1 MITNNRLDKYFG
13 PSGNTAGVIL
23 IIAGLIMSYYSV
35 SAIVIIFI
43 GAYIGF
49 TSTGTSIDFDLKRI
63 RFNNN
68 IFGIISTGKW
78 MDVEP
83 GMKLGIE
90 RSNISWRTYSRS
102 NRVLN
107 TGQKDYR
114 VFIYDSGG
122 KKIMPLIKT
131 DTKESANKELDELAG
146 KLELARK

>member
-1 MITNNRLDKYFG
+1 MIANNRLDKYFG
-13 PSGNTAGVIL
+13 PSGNTAGVVL
-23 IIAGLIMSYYSV
+23 IIAGLIMSYQSV
-35 SAIVIIFI
+35 SAVILIFI

-49 TSTGTSIDFDLKRI
+49 TSTGTSIDFDHKRI

-68 IFGIISTGKW
+68 IFGVFSIGKW

-107 TGQKDYR
+107 TSQKDYR
-114 VFIYDSGG
+114 IFIYDSGG
-122 KKIMPLIKT
+122 EKIMPLIKT
-131 DTKESANKELDELAG
+131 STKEKATRELDELAG
-146 KLELARK
+146 KLEINRK